1 MIKKKLAKKVRQNR
15 PIPHWIRM
23 RIDNTIRYPLTL
35 LFHVAFG
42 TSNFHITYPLGGF
55 AFGFVEFEVESAVH
69 FEVEFWLYTYEM
81 PHVTGIKPDLLSWVY
96 NVGDWGKAGGCQK
109 TMILI
114 YFLVESHHKQS
125 RV

>member
-1 MIKKKLAKKVRQNR
+1 MPSVYRARLTTFEDSEKESEYGYVRKQQ
-15 PIPHWIRM
+15 
-23 RIDNTIRYPLTL
+23 
-35 LFHVAFG
+35 
-42 TSNFHITYPLGGF
+42 GF
-55 AFGFVEFEVESAVH
+55 CFGFVEFEVESAVH